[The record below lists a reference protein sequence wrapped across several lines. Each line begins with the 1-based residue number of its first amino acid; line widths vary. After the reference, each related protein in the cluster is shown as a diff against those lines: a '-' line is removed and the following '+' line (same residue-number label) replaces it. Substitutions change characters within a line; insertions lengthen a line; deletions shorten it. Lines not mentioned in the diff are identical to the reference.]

1 LSCHHAG
8 IRDVRTAEPGKD
20 ESMSA
25 TGTDTGTTTVWQID
39 PSHSNISFTVRHM
52 FTKVRGRFTDFSG
65 TIETT
70 GNSLTNGRVQVDIKA
85 DSIDTHDAQ
94 RDNHLRTND
103 FFGSDENPAITFRST
118 QVTPRGGNEFRISG
132 DLTIRG
138 VTRPVTF
145 DAEFDGSGM
154 TPFGTEAASWSAQT
168 QVDRKDFDL
177 TWNAPLETGG
187 FLVGDDVKIQV
198 DVEAVR
204 QA

>member
-1 LSCHHAG
+1 
-8 IRDVRTAEPGKD
+8 
-20 ESMSA
+20 MSA
-25 TGTDTGTTTVWQID
+25 TSTGAGTRTIWKID

-70 GNSLTNGRVQVDIKA
+70 GNSLTNGQVQVDIKA

-103 FFGSDENPAITFRST
+103 FFGSDENPTITFRST
-118 QVTPRGGNEFRISG
+118 QVTPRGGNQFRITG

-138 VTRPVTF
+138 VTRQVTL

-154 TPFGTEAASWSAQT
+154 TPFGTEAASWSAHT
-168 QVDRKDFDL
+168 DVDRKDFNL

-187 FLVGDDVKIQV
+187 FLVGDDVRIQI